1 MSYYVTNKGNIYEAA
16 AGFGAFVRP
25 VPIAP
30 RDVTYLPISG
40 MGAAGYQ
47 AMKDRPFMYRAIKD
61 AKVRRFRA
69 MHGLGATIE
78 YDGAA
83 MWQKQVACDTAWQT
97 SKTVWWTCAEW
108 VNGTRAALAR
118 LGYGQL
124 TQNASWGAADQAA
137 TKKFAADNGLAVP
150 GNGFPTQAIHMKIEA
165 NISAPVPVVT
175 GDKPPVEVEKVPGT
189 EEYAYKGVVASAEG
203 ELKKTGLSTAQLALI
218 GVGLVGIA
226 AVAIAVKRRGK
237 TREVTSGQ
245 AIQAP
250 LPGAVPAGAKA

>member
-47 AMKDRPFMYRAIKD
+47 ALKDRPFMYRAIKD

-69 MHGLGATIE
+69 LRGMGETALE
-78 YDGAA
+78 YNGAA
-83 MWQKQVACDTAWQT
+83 VWSDQVACASAWQT
-97 SKTVWWTCAEW
+97 SQTTISRCNW
-108 VNGTRAALAR
+108 VNKTRAALAA
-118 LGYGQL
+118 LGYGVLHQGV
-124 TQNASWGAADQAA
+124 QWDAEDQAA
-137 TKKFAADNGLAVP
+137 VKAYAAKNGLVSNA
-150 GNGFPTQAIHMKIEA
+150 GLPTKDIHMLIEA
-165 NISAPVPVVT
+165 HLSAPSGPVVT
-175 GDKPPVEVEKVPGT
+175 GDKEPVEMTKEAGSEVYT
-189 EEYAYKGVVASAEG
+189 VVKKTVADTAA
-203 ELKKTGLSTAQLALI
+203 KTGLSTAQLALI

-226 AVAIAVKRRGK
+226 AVAIAVKRRGARK
-237 TREVTSGQ
+237 TPAGA

-250 LPGAVPAGAKA
+250 LPGAVPVGAKA